1 MSERNFM
8 GMLQAKWHE
17 GKFVCVGLDSDLEK
31 IPARVQGY
39 DDEETLIN
47 FTCTIVDATKSYV
60 CAYKPNMAFYEAVG
74 ASGFRALRHIIN
86 YIGKVAPDVPIIY
99 DAKHGD
105 IGNTNN
111 GYVAAAFDLLGADA
125 ITINP
130 YLGRQA
136 MQPFLDRVD
145 KGIIILCKTSNPGAD
160 EFQDLEVSTDWAPEG
175 TIPLYQYVAMK
186 VARDWNDNG
195 NCLLVVGAP
204 YPEDLGKVRAIVGD
218 MPLLIPGV
226 GFQQKE
232 IPLEEQVR
240 LVVANGKDSQGQGMI
255 INSSRGIIFASSG
268 DDFAEAARRETQHLH
283 DQITVALD

>member
-47 FTCTIVDATKSYV
+47 FTCT
-60 CAYKPNMAFYEAVG
+60 
-74 ASGFRALRHIIN
+74 
-86 YIGKVAPDVPIIY
+86 
-99 DAKHGD
+99 